1 MQPWPAGTECPF
13 EFYPEFK
20 ALLNQA
26 SYHYADDSG
35 NEWQKGSLCLKDAAN
50 MAADLEL
57 PFWIIDRVVRETKSL
72 ITLDTFMSKMLNYL
86 YRQKGV

>member
-1 MQPWPAGTECPF
+1 MQPWPAGTECPY

-20 ALLNQA
+20 SLMQSA

-35 NEWQKGSLCLKDAAN
+35 NEWQRGSLYLQDAAN

-57 PFWIIDRVVRETKSL
+57 PFWVITRMVQETKSL
-72 ITLDTFMSKMLNYL
+72 VTLDLFMSKMLDYL
-86 YRQKGV
+86 YRHKGV